1 MQSPNKHWNDLIA
14 SSEAQQEYGYLLIA
28 NIENPQYN
36 TIYKITDENR
46 ENERK
51 FKTTRYRIFLF
62 VQQKFLFMVLLIIE
76 EQS

>member
-1 MQSPNKHWNDLIA
+1 MA

-46 ENERK
+46 ENEV
-51 FKTTRYRIFLF
+51 F
-62 VQQKFLFMVLLIIE
+62 VIYYLDQA
-76 EQS
+76 